1 MTINIAGGGLSS
13 EQIVRSTRLDFL
25 TLFGAVTSVKLET
38 TVDDK
43 LEYVKDGVTHVVLHV
58 ANVTYSW
65 IEASANDL
73 PSQEW
78 YELLSTEKGDSIVAD
93 IEKRGDAWTII
104 SFDNRGIP

>member
-1 MTINIAGGGLSS
+1 M
-13 EQIVRSTRLDFL
+13 RSTRLEFL
-25 TLFGAVTSVKLET
+25 KLFGAVTSVKLET

-43 LEYVKDGVTHVVLHV
+43 LEYVKDGVTHVVLQV
-58 ANVTYSW
+58 ANSKYTW

-78 YELLSTEKGDSIVAD
+78 YELLSTVKDDSIVAD

-104 SFDNRGIP
+104 SFDNLGIP